1 MYFHNSFHE
10 GFGAKG
16 RDRGKGERGRERERK
31 FFSQTTVSYERVTM
45 KKTLVFTVAPFSWIR
60 ATLSSHDR
68 RQNLDLKGKNQ

>member
-1 MYFHNSFHE
+1 MRDLGQKIETGEKEKE
-10 GFGAKG
+10 G
-16 RDRGKGERGRERERK
+16 GKERERK